1 MAESEQGSSSNMT
14 TSRQEEDELLN
25 QMMAV
30 NESELFLYREIDAE
44 RARRVP
50 DAADVPYDEKTRDA
64 TIAATVRDL
73 KSWSIAAD
81 EVTVSFDPYAVGSY
95 AEGSYTCSFAMKD
108 VKALALKG
116 AALP

>member
-1 MAESEQGSSSNMT
+1 M
-14 TSRQEEDELLN
+14 
-25 QMMAV
+25 
-30 NESELFLYREIDAE
+30 
-44 RARRVP
+44 
-50 DAADVPYDEKTRDA
+50 
-64 TIAATVRDL
+64 RDL